1 MLVYGGQFENGA
13 LNNDLLNLDLQYNDW
28 TRMSF
33 KQQNYEPLIQ
43 QTCCAVKLNQRNG
56 TSMEDHHLNR
66 ISDTIFDG
74 IYYFGGKN

>member
-43 QTCCAVKLNQRNG
+43 QTCCAVKVGQ
-56 TSMEDHHLNR
+56 
-66 ISDTIFDG
+66 
-74 IYYFGGKN
+74 GK